1 MCRSMLEV
9 YSFFFKKKYNCC
21 PHDMQSD
28 GGSLKLETEAP
39 FIHCESMVGV
49 DRVSHPL
56 CFGKATANDPEGLG
70 S

>member
-1 MCRSMLEV
+1 
-9 YSFFFKKKYNCC
+9 
-21 PHDMQSD
+21 MQSD

-39 FIHCESMVGV
+39 FIHYESMVGV

-70 S
+70 RQSPAELKAGL